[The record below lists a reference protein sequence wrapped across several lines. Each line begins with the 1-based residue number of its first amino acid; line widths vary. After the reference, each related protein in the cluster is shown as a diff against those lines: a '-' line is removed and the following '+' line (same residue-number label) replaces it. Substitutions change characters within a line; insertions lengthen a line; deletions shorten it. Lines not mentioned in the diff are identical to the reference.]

1 MKITV
6 TLDRESMEKLRNL
19 CDEMKPKVRLSDYVN
34 YMVEREIAFLTKNKE
49 NILSS

>member
-34 YMVEREIAFLTKNKE
+34 YMVEREIGILTKKE